1 MRRRGNAAL
10 VNVFRSDGTA
20 VTQDG
25 VYGYGASYFGCCRR
39 SYNVTYTTKAPYA
52 SANLKLGAASLGAP
66 LRYDTVRAQG
76 RSPERTWAAGAWARP
91 AMTSTAMASRSA
103 TRKPAWR

>member
-1 MRRRGNAAL
+1 L

-52 SANLKLGAASLGAP
+52 SANLKLGAASLGAS
-66 LRYDTVRAQG
+66 LRYDTVRARVDRRSGPG
-76 RSPERTWAAGAWARP
+76 RRARGHDQL
-91 AMTSTAMASRSA
+91 
-103 TRKPAWR
+103 